1 MLKNKTQISGVISKA
16 VIAVS
21 MVIRVILQMQLP
33 VWARGSFTVDDYLMA
48 RYADSIVETGW
59 LGKYDYFAMN
69 KLPGYSFFLALND
82 KLGLPYMLSVGL
94 FYCLACYIFLAAIRK
109 IAKNETVSL
118 ICYLLLLFSPA
129 MFDDHIAQKIY
140 RMALIPPL
148 VIIIVSSYL
157 VLYTER
163 KRGIKKNLGWI
174 IGASLAYAAFYIIRE
189 DSSWF
194 MCFILGASAV
204 LLGLYIIENRKKV
217 KLFGYVKYI
226 AMLASP
232 IIAGTI
238 AVNAIS
244 LKNYNEYGVYA
255 KNDFNETHFSSVC
268 GMLMRIEPEEE
279 IPKIYISKSTLDR
292 AMEASPTLR
301 QMQEAMEKRYADP
314 TSPGLMN
321 GEFYKAMF
329 VWNFRWAAGESGLY
343 TDAVETDKFFEQ
355 VYNELSAAFDN
366 GTFEKRNALVLS
378 PWARPI
384 REGDIDG
391 IVKYSFQGYRD
402 IISYD
407 DIDAV
412 VYAASG
418 PAEHIEV
425 MADVTNQTLI
435 EPNNA
440 YYLKGWMFSID
451 PEKEIEIT
459 LYDANGNEFIPA
471 FKGSEDVYQ
480 HFLGTGE
487 DYANAQ
493 HCRFEMSLTEKSMNI
508 NEIYARINLGGE
520 EIFNDLLSNIKT
532 LDNDDIRMSIDTNG
546 YSSAVSAEMVQD
558 AQESVDALN
567 KFIGIYSKTWAV
579 AAIIGA
585 LAFVSELCVNIRS
598 LIKKK
603 NTNFSAWIIKL
614 GMLLTI
620 WGNLLVISVNYFET
634 DADDYREYYAAGVY
648 PIWHIFI
655 CLSICTLF
663 MYAKNLY
670 DIRTNKQV
678 AEAPAA
684 EAISVEQ
691 SDAENPSDK
700 PSDEEPNNDESIVK
714 EEAEQEEQL
723 STEQTEENNA

>member
-1 MLKNKTQISGVISKA
+1 MLKNKTQISGVVSK
-16 VIAVS
+16 VIIGFS
-21 MVIRVILQMQLP
+21 MLIRVLLQLQLP
-33 VWARGSFTVDDYLMA
+33 VWARASFTVDDYLMA
-48 RYADSIVETGW
+48 RYANSIVETGW
-59 LGKYDYFAMN
+59 LGNYDYFAMN
-69 KLPGYSFFLALND
+69 KLPGYAFFLAIND

-94 FYCLACYIFLAAIRK
+94 FYCLACYIFLVAIRK
-109 IAKNETVSL
+109 IAKNEAVSL
-118 ICYLLLLFSPA
+118 LCYLLLLFSPA

-157 VLYTER
+157 VLYVER
-163 KRGIKKNLGWI
+163 KRGIKKNLGWV
-174 IGASLAYAAFYIIRE
+174 IGASLGYAAFYIIRE

-204 LLGLYIIENRKKV
+204 LLGLYIIENWKKA

-244 LKNYNEYGVYA
+244 LVNYNKYGVYA

-268 GMLMRIEPEEE
+268 GALMRIEPEEE
-279 IPKIYISKSTLDR
+279 IPRVYISKSTLDR

-314 TSPGLMN
+314 ASPGN
-321 GEFYKAMF
+321 IDGEFYKAMF

-355 VYNELSAAFDN
+355 VYNELSAAFDD
-366 GTFEKRNALVLS
+366 GTFEKRKALVLS

-391 IVKYSFQGYRD
+391 IVKYSLQGYRD

-425 MADVTNQTLI
+425 MADVTNQSLI
-435 EPNNA
+435 VPDDA
-440 YYLKGWMFSID
+440 YYLKGWMFPTDSD
-451 PEKEIEIT
+451 KELTIK
-459 LYDANGNEFIPA
+459 LYDKNGNEFIPA
-471 FKGSEDVYQ
+471 FKGSADVYQ
-480 HFLGTGE
+480 YFLDSGE

-493 HCRFEMSLTEKSMNI
+493 CCRFEMSLTEKSMNI
-508 NEIYARINLGGE
+508 NEIYACIQLNGE
-520 EIFNDLLSNIKT
+520 EIFNDLLKNLNT
-532 LDNDDIRMSIDTNG
+532 LKNDDIRMSIDTNG
-546 YSSAVSAEMVQD
+546 YGSSVSANMVAD
-558 AQESVDALN
+558 AQKSVDMLN
-567 KFIGIYSKTWAV
+567 KFINLYSKTWAIIAIA
-579 AAIIGA
+579 AAIVFAG
-585 LAFVSELCVNIRS
+585 ELIANIVS
-598 LIKKK
+598 LIKKRK
-603 NTNFSAWIIKL
+603 TNFSAWIIKF

-620 WGNLLVISVNYFET
+620 WGNLLVVSVNYFET
-634 DADDYREYYAAGVY
+634 DAEDYREYYAAGVY

-663 MYAKNLY
+663 AGAKYLY
-670 DIRTNKQV
+670 DNRVKNQPCVEIAYTEAIVEEAAV
-678 AEAPAA
+678 AETIA
-684 EAISVEQ
+684 EETAC
-691 SDAENPSDK
+691 
-700 PSDEEPNNDESIVK
+700 
-714 EEAEQEEQL
+714 EEQTTEETTL
-723 STEQTEENNA
+723 QEQDDTEQTEETNA